1 MTSLQ
6 RSFLLGC
13 AVLLV
18 FVSPTLAFRITSD
31 GGVLLDSGSA
41 TGIGTWYGQ
50 EVYQASDGRWVMLAQ
65 TGDAW
70 GTGCDSQVGDQVVVF
85 VANAVNGPYHPR
97 VWDGSG
103 KPTRA
108 EYRASAIT
116 PCQSGTNWGIG
127 TVARSLWGNYYL
139 TLDAGI
145 GGDDHKFY
153 VYMVSSTNG
162 IDFPPVPDQARLIL
176 DGSTS
181 NQLVLYTTLFPVGL
195 DKMSFFFWHGTGGA
209 YPTKLGHGVITVSPL
224 KVYPPI
230 YSVEL
235 RNSGGNYVTLTGPQF
250 TLTLD
255 DLRTDGKVWHPN
267 DVHFD
272 GGTPYLFLFTRFGNG
287 EGAGCSP
294 SPDGKSTGFRYI
306 PFSYNT
312 TTGHFI
318 NWLAGGTTVME
329 SDAPTIPL
337 PWNSVTGA
345 LFPTLVDVGS
355 QTHFFWSNDRNCIGT
370 FWHLDIRHALVD

>member
-6 RSFLLGC
+6 RCCLLVTV
-13 AVLLV
+13 VLLV
-18 FVSPTLAFRITSD
+18 AAPPASAFRITAD
-31 GGVLLDSGSA
+31 GGLLLDSGSV

-50 EVYQASDGRWVMLAQ
+50 EVYQVSDGRWVMLAQ

-70 GTGCDSQVGDQVVVF
+70 GTGCSSQVGDQVVVF
-85 VANAVNGPYHPR
+85 VADSVDGPYHPR

-103 KPTRA
+103 KPTRS

-116 PCQSGTNWGIG
+116 PCQAGTNWGIG

-153 VYMVSSTNG
+153 VYMVSSNNG
-162 IDFPPVPDQARLIL
+162 IDFPLVPDQARLIL
-176 DGSTS
+176 DGSAS
-181 NQLVLYTTLFPVGL
+181 NQLILYTTLFPVGL
-195 DKMSFFFWHGTGGA
+195 DKMSVFFWHGPPPF
-209 YPTKLGHGVITVSPL
+209 PTKLGHGVITVSTLKLFPPL
-224 KVYPPI
+224 YT
-230 YSVEL
+230 VEL
-235 RNSGGNYVTLTGPQF
+235 RSSSGNYVTLTSPQF
-250 TLTLD
+250 SVTLD
-255 DLRTDGKVWHPN
+255 DLRNDGKNWRPN

-272 GGTPYLFLFTRFGNG
+272 GSTPYLFMFTRFANG
-287 EGAGCSP
+287 AGAGCNP

-318 NWLAGGTTVME
+318 NWLAGSTTVME

-337 PWNSVTGA
+337 PWNSGTGA
-345 LFPTLVDVGS
+345 LFPTLVDVGT
-355 QTHFFWSNDRNCIGT
+355 QTHFFWSNDLACIGT
-370 FWHLDIRHALVD
+370 WWNLDIRHALVD